1 MVLLCCVQENEKIRD
16 LESEMS
22 LMVRSATMFEVVVP
36 EYKQLKAC
44 RRELVM
50 IKNVWDHITIIHTT
64 FDNWKSTPWRQINIE
79 LMDQECKKFAKELR
93 VLDKETR
100 AWDAYN
106 GAENTVKNMM
116 TSLRAVGELQNPSIR
131 DRHWTQLM
139 QATGVSHASRP
150 NFTGFMIEYKRANRA
165 VFDGG
170 GSWGF
175 DPPQEVAAPQKVLQN
190 LFGRST
196 LPP

>member
-1 MVLLCCVQENEKIRD
+1 MAAMVT
-16 LESEMS
+16 
-22 LMVRSATMFEVVVP
+22 SATMFEVVVP

-50 IKNVWDHITIIHTT
+50 IKNVWDHVIIIHTT

-79 LMDQECKKFAKELR
+79 LMDQECKKFSKELR

-139 QATGVSHASRP
+139 QATGVSESLFISTKTSAGNQKGLCSSMPVPIPITHNSETP
-150 NFTGFMIEYKRANRA
+150 FKHIETKKN
-165 VFDGG
+165 
-170 GSWGF
+170 
-175 DPPQEVAAPQKVLQN
+175 
-190 LFGRST
+190 
-196 LPP
+196 

>member
-1 MVLLCCVQENEKIRD
+1 MQENEKINEM
-16 LESEMS
+16 ESEMAA
-22 LMVRSATMFEVVVP
+22 MVTSATMFEVVVP

-44 RRELVM
+44 RRELIM
-50 IKNVWDHITIIHTT
+50 IKNVWDHVSIIHTT

-79 LMDQECKKFAKELR
+79 LMDQECKKFSKELR

-100 AWDAYN
+100 AWDCYN

-139 QATGVSHASRP
+139 QATGVS
-150 NFTGFMIEYKRANRA
+150 RANR
-165 VFDGG
+165 
-170 GSWGF
+170 
-175 DPPQEVAAPQKVLQN
+175 VLMA
-190 LFGRST
+190 LKFIKT
-196 LPP
+196 IM

>member
-1 MVLLCCVQENEKIRD
+1 MMYAGQENMKINE
-16 LESEMS
+16 LESEMAA
-22 LMVRSATMFEVVVP
+22 MVTSATMFEVVVP

-44 RRELVM
+44 RRELIM
-50 IKNVWDHITIIHTT
+50 IKNVWDHIVIIHTT

-79 LMDQECKKFAKELR
+79 SMDLECKKFSKELR

-100 AWDAYN
+100 AWDAYS

-139 QATGVSHASRP
+139 QATGVCLSC
-150 NFTGFMIEYKRANRA
+150 
-165 VFDGG
+165 
-170 GSWGF
+170 GS
-175 DPPQEVAAPQKVLQN
+175 VTTRTKCTKVKTS
-190 LFGRST
+190 GHKCT
-196 LPP
+196 KH